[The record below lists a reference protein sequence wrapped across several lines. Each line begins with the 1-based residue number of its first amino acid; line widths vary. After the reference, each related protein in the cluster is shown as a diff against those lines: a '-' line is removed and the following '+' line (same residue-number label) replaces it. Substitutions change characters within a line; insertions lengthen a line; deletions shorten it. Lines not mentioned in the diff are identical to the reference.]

1 METKVSI
8 GELAWPEYSRRVKE
22 DAQIILIPIGALE
35 QHGPHMS
42 MNPDVLLPT
51 AISEAVAHRIAAMV
65 APAIAYGYKSQQK
78 SGGGNHL
85 CGTTSLDGHTLSL
98 TVKDVLKEFAR
109 HGARKLCLVN
119 GHFENSMFA
128 VEGVDLALR
137 ELRWEGIN
145 DFQVVMLSYWDFVT
159 EETIAR
165 IYPEGFPGWA
175 VEHGG
180 VLETSVPLRSLHTTC
195 FRRFLNGRL
204 LPGVSLRLRPPRRR
218 KARCCTKSAWRAL
231 RTRWAMR
238 SRRATKRRD
247 NWRVIWR
254 MTSTTR
260 HLAQWR
266 QIRRGAWNSTVST
279 RFRCKIVTARRPNY
293 SRCGS
298 AQTPIMSSS

>member
-1 METKVSI
+1 MEAKVSI
-8 GELAWPEYSRRVKE
+8 GELAWPDYARRVKE
-22 DAQIILIPIGALE
+22 QAQVILIPIGALE

-51 AISEAVAHRIAAMV
+51 AISEEVARRVGAMV

-128 VEGVDLALR
+128 VEGVDLAIR
-137 ELRWEGIN
+137 ELRWEGID

-180 VLETSVPLRSLHTTC
+180 VLETSLMLHLHPHLVDMTC
-195 FRRFLNGRL
+195 VRTHPAATFAPYDVFPPIPEWTPASGCLSSAAAATAEKGAL
-204 LPGVSLRLRPPRRR
+204 LYEVCVAGIAHALGEAFDARV
-218 KARCCTKSAWRAL
+218 KA
-231 RTRWAMR
+231 
-238 SRRATKRRD
+238 
-247 NWRVIWR
+247 
-254 MTSTTR
+254 
-260 HLAQWR
+260 
-266 QIRRGAWNSTVST
+266 
-279 RFRCKIVTARRPNY
+279 AR
-293 SRCGS
+293 
-298 AQTPIMSSS
+298 